1 MLTADCD
8 FYRAANMHVILGKVY
23 RISSEELK
31 DVVLEV
37 RTVSSLFTAYSSWA
51 KPCSQSNASVLER
64 LPSSTRRKDRCSVVS
79 DPIQWL
85 WAMCGWVF
93 LEVVSSLV
101 EACEL
106 QQQVVESKWTK
117 TGENWKGSSGDMLA
131 NLQTNR
137 HKDTL
142 VTILDLQN

>member
-51 KPCSQSNASVLER
+51 WPCPQSNASVLER
-64 LPSSTRRKDRCSVVS
+64 LSSSTRRKDRCSVVS
-79 DPIQWL
+79 DQIQWL
-85 WAMCGWVF
+85 GATSGWVF

-142 VTILDLQN
+142 ITILGLQN